1 MCMCECV
8 LFKKVEYVLKMV
20 EADVYVFVAMIY
32 HLVQKRRIIYVES
45 MLTSSSALTS
55 YAHYTEPR
63 GTNCSPLADTQL
75 CPELEGQ
82 LKGAP
87 FGSAKKRALLLHSNP
102 AEPNRELRFGQ
113 ATRSITPVIRKRTE
127 RYMLTLEVVPISLGC
142 LSCLYKGHVCPSRY
156 GGHTVTTQN
165 FVTSTHPKDLSKSTN
180 RDIEQD
186 GNRCSNQHFP
196 NRHCWRRYRRLSYCM
211 ITLWVFGSNVP
222 TAIRTSCTH

>member
-87 FGSAKKRALLLHSNP
+87 FGSAKKRALLLHSDP
-102 AEPNRELRFGQ
+102 AEPNRESRFGQ

-165 FVTSTHPKDLSKSTN
+165 LRHVHAPQRPLQTYQQRNRRRWLSMQQPIRFES
-180 RDIEQD
+180 
-186 GNRCSNQHFP
+186 S
-196 NRHCWRRYRRLSYCM
+196 LSEEA
-211 ITLWVFGSNVP
+211 SQ
-222 TAIRTSCTH
+222 A